1 MTLPQLT
8 LVHSNTDS
16 PGARLNRLMI
26 EAHQAADEQ
35 VKALEDALL
44 NVAYLSA
51 EIASGGDVYPIG
63 VREICRR
70 LAEDS
75 VWKVET
81 VTSIQRQNNARA
93 RS

>member
-8 LVHSNTDS
+8 LVHSHADS
-16 PGARLNRLMI
+16 PGARLSRLMI
-26 EAHQAADEQ
+26 EAHQAAEEQ

-44 NVAYLSA
+44 NVAFLSA
-51 EIASGGDVYPIG
+51 EIAGGGDVYPIG

-70 LAEDS
+70 LAEES

-81 VTSIQRQNNARA
+81 VASIQRQTGART